1 MKTGIFIQ
9 IDGEWLVESEGFKL
23 PIYDKDLTKLDNHA
37 ILPGDLV
44 EFEIIDEFT
53 HPQLFEHVGWGDG
66 ITCAKI
72 FFEDEDTDN

>member
-9 IDGEWLVESEGFKL
+9 IDGEWLVESEGFKY
-23 PIYDKDLTKLDNHA
+23 PIYDKDLVELGNCA
-37 ILPGDLV
+37 ILPGDSV

-53 HPQLFEHVGWGDG
+53 HPQLFEHVGWGEG

-72 FFEDEDTDN
+72 NFTDEGTDN